1 MELAAA
7 ILVQERLNPVAA
19 SPGGQ
24 TLLQSGEWA
33 RLASAVRLQL
43 RENRCPALFSV
54 PRQDSST
61 RWLMCLTPML
71 DPATGS
77 NGTHLLL
84 IFDPERSFTCAARLL
99 QAVFNLTRAET
110 RLVEQLLQGRRPAE
124 AARELEVTIH
134 TVRTYLKRLY
144 GKLGVK
150 SQAMLV
156 QKLMRTV
163 MMSTPPNP

>member
-24 TLLQSGEWA
+24 LLIQSGEWA
-33 RLASAVRLQL
+33 RLASAARLKL
-43 RENRCPALFSV
+43 GENRCPGLFAV
-54 PRQDSST
+54 PREDGST
-61 RWLMCLTPML
+61 RWLICLTPMF

-84 IFDPERSFTCAARLL
+84 VFEPERSSSSMARLL
-99 QAVFNLTRAET
+99 QSVYNLTPAET
-110 RLVEQLLQGRRPAE
+110 RLVEQLLRGRRPVE

-144 GKLGVK
+144 NKLGVK

-156 QKLMRTV
+156 QKLMQTA
-163 MMSTPPNP
+163 MLSSPPNP

>member
-24 TLLQSGEWA
+24 ILLQSEEWA
-33 RLASAVRLQL
+33 RLASAVRLKL

-54 PRQDSST
+54 PRQNGRT
-61 RWLMCLTPML
+61 CWLMCLTPMF

-84 IFDPERSFTCAARLL
+84 VFDPERSLTCTATLL
-99 QAVFNLTRAET
+99 QAVFRLTRAET

-156 QKLMRTV
+156 QKLMQTV
-163 MMSTPPNP
+163 MLSSSHNL

>member
-24 TLLQSGEWA
+24 VLLNSEDWM
-33 RLASAVRLQL
+33 RLASAARLNL
-43 RENRCPALFSV
+43 ARNTSPALFSV
-54 PRQDSST
+54 PRRGST
-61 RWLMCLTPML
+61 TSWLVCLTPMI

-77 NGTHLLL
+77 NGSHLLL
-84 IFDPERSFTCAARLL
+84 VFDPDRPPACATAAL
-99 QAVFNLTRAET
+99 QAAFRLTKAEA
-110 RLVEQLLQGRRPAE
+110 RLVEQLLQGRTPTEAAE
-124 AARELEVTIH
+124 ALGVTIH

-144 GKLGVK
+144 LKLGVK

-156 QKLMRTV
+156 RKLLQTV
-163 MMSTPPNP
+163 SLSAQSPT